1 MKGYGTPLR
10 KSHPAEVERYIIDK
24 VRADIGKELLDQVK
38 LSPLLKIDRE
48 DGDLSGNLSNAYGT
62 VKVSVGTHDV
72 YLPFIIQDKELLPF
86 EVIRMGSQEAAFA
99 PEKLRTVIR
108 NLVQKTRDASDG
120 DVVARDDIPFDNGFL
135 GTIMDVRDEENMRT
149 MNGENAW
156 RGSSFGNVDDTRLM
170 RRMAEVD
177 VYDILEK
184 VAQTVE
190 GATFI
195 SKADFEAYLDQVE
208 KKAAEA
214 ERPNV
219 FDKQAAYEAEKARRE
234 SELLKGLALVNYK
247 KHRSGNNVS
256 IPLILTDD
264 NAKRFETTRGRVYM
278 KFRSMI
284 GTRIPLSGLVVA
296 SGKKFALLKGD
307 KPLMTFRD
315 VDVSSFDPF
324 EITARSF
331 KINRLYTFEY
341 DEETANIPFRVLAS
355 FQKNYRDRFT
365 VGNHF
370 QSIRESLTNGSTLFT
385 DVLIAQEYDDVKPKH
400 FGILLTTLV
409 TEPKLVDRNALAAFI
424 DEHAPSE
431 DDNWLA
437 KMMVATYDVPH
448 YVLMPLHKNWIEMI
462 QPLEGAYTTA
472 NSVVSE
478 DVFEKEAAY
487 GNQNIVTL
495 RVKGMQKP
503 RVYSVDWQFVVT
515 NGEGAARTEKLKKSY
530 ENNLSFEAARNMLL
544 LLGYTHNQTQQ
555 LFDMVHRS
563 NRQASLKLPDVK
575 KAKELSRDEIGRKQK
590 LQRKQTVLSKTLN
603 HQIVGN
609 ELSNLMS
616 FGIAAA
622 LDTVGLTDQSAGIHQ
637 FMKQS
642 GELGQAL
649 EKIAADTRSE
659 QWLELAVLANI
670 KHRLDKVA
678 VAMHQGDLV
687 TDADELF
694 KEASVLMP
702 KIASYAKQ
710 LAKYNRM
717 QLALDPVHRV
727 SPQFIKQ
734 AQDMIDVLYGYA
746 SFDKEAG
753 IRNVFDDMTSKA
765 QGLADAGK
773 RKLTQIV
780 DPYGA
785 ALSQSADETENA
797 YQQFRQQAIQN
808 ALGTTADL
816 SEAEKALREAHAKQR
831 EIMIEQAAHDDKIR
845 YGSIGALSGIGLP
858 GISAVIG
865 YKAREAEM
873 DGTVQ

>member
-24 VRADIGKELLDQVK
+24 VRADIGKELLDHVK
-38 LSPLLKIDRE
+38 LVPTLKIDRE

-62 VKVSVGTHDV
+62 VKVSVGEHDV
-72 YLPFIIQDKELLPF
+72 YLPFIIQGKELLPF

-120 DVVARDDIPFDNGFL
+120 DVVSRDDIPFDNGFL

-156 RGSSFGNVDDTRLM
+156 RGSSFGDVDDTRLM

-177 VYDILEK
+177 VYDVLDK
-184 VAQTVE
+184 VAQTIE

-195 SKADFEAYLDQVE
+195 SKADFDTYLDREE
-208 KKAAEA
+208 KKAAQA
-214 ERPNV
+214 ERPDV

-234 SELLKGLALVNYK
+234 SEVLKGLTLVNYK

-256 IPLILTDD
+256 IPLILKDG
-264 NAKRFETTRGRVYM
+264 NAKRFETTRGRMYS
-278 KFRSMI
+278 KFRSLI
-284 GTRIPLSGLVVA
+284 GSRIPLNGLVVT

-307 KPLMTFRD
+307 QPLMTFRD

-331 KINRLYTFEY
+331 KVNRLYTFEY
-341 DEETANIPFRVLAS
+341 DEETANVPFRVLMS

-365 VGNHF
+365 VGNHY

-385 DVLIAQEYDDVKPKH
+385 DVLVAQEYDDVKPKH

-409 TEPKLVDRNALAAFI
+409 TEPKTVNRDALSSFI
-424 DEHAPSE
+424 DDHAPSE

-437 KMMVATYDVPH
+437 KMMIATYDVPH
-448 YVLMPLHKNWIEMI
+448 FVLMPLHQRWIEMT
-462 QPLEGAYTTA
+462 QPLEGAYTNA

-503 RVYSVDWQFVVT
+503 RVYSVDWQYVVT
-515 NGEGAARTEKLKKSY
+515 NGEGASRMEKVKKAY

-575 KAKELSRDEIGRKQK
+575 KAKELSRDEMGRKQK
-590 LQRKQTVLSKTLN
+590 LQRKQSVLSKTLN
-603 HQIVGN
+603 NQIVGN

-622 LDTVGLTDQSAGIHQ
+622 LDTAGMTDRSAGIHQ

-642 GELGQAL
+642 EELGQQL

-659 QWLELAVLANI
+659 KWLELAVLANV

-687 TDADELF
+687 ADADELF
-694 KEASVLMP
+694 QETSVLLP
-702 KIASYAKQ
+702 KIASYAKE
-710 LAKYNRM
+710 LSKFNRM
-717 QLALDPVHRV
+717 QLALEPAHRI
-727 SPQFIKQ
+727 SPHFIKQ

-753 IRNVFDDMTSKA
+753 VRSVFDGMASRVN
-765 QGLADAGK
+765 GLADAGK
-773 RKLTQIV
+773 LKLTQIV
-780 DPYGA
+780 DPHGA
-785 ALSQSADETENA
+785 ALSQSAEETERA
-797 YQQFRQQAIQN
+797 YQNYKQQAVQQ
-808 ALGTTADL
+808 ALGQSSDFTA
-816 SEAEKALREAHAKQR
+816 AEEALRKSHAKQR
-831 EIMIEQAAHDDKIR
+831 ALLIEQAAHDDKLR
-845 YGSIGALSGIGLP
+845 YGGIAALSGLALP
-858 GISAVIG
+858 TVTGVIG

-873 DGTVQ
+873 DGTAQ